1 MADKKRNQN
10 KKQKVDRFAREMAYS
25 QVPQTFDDT
34 LDRIME
40 ETISAVVEAET
51 YPRGKGNNNTDEE
64 DDTQV
69 YFCQR
74 NTERYEQDPYTVAQH
89 MLDRT
94 QFRH

>member
-1 MADKKRNQN
+1 MADKKRTKE
-10 KKQKVDRFAREMAYS
+10 KKTDRFAREMAYS
-25 QVPQTFDDT
+25 QVPQTFDDS
-34 LDRIME
+34 LDQIME
-40 ETISAVVEAET
+40 ETLAAVIEAET
-51 YPRGKGNNNTDEE
+51 YPSGRGNNNTDEE

-74 NTERYEQDPYTVAQH
+74 KTERYEQDPYTVAQH